1 MLLAGCRGSAP
12 VVPAAPLAVA
22 PPVVVAPP
30 RKIKIG
36 LALGGGAA
44 RGFAHIGVIKALEA
58 QGIYPDIVV
67 GTSAGSVVGALYAAG
82 NNGFA
87 LQRVAMDMDEATISD
102 WALPLFGKVSGVLK
116 GEALQ
121 NYVNKAVHNVPMEK
135 LKISFGAVATDL
147 NSGQPILFQ
156 RGNTG
161 QAVRASSSV
170 PSVFQPVKIGTHTY
184 VDGGLV
190 APVPVR
196 FAREMGADFIIAVN
210 ISTQTDAQATLSS
223 LEVLMQTF
231 SIMGQRLNHY
241 ELKDADIVISPSL
254 GTMGGGDFNVAQP
267 GDPGRRAGRRRRH
280 AADQGQAQGQAATI
294 ISHLNYKDNTM
305 QTKPILT
312 LEDVK
317 KIAAAA
323 EAEAVANNW
332 AVVISIVDDGGH
344 LLWLQRLDGAAPM
357 SSYIAPAKAKTA
369 ALGRRESKIYEDM
382 INNGRVSFTHARRT
396 STACSKAACRSCSTA
411 RWSARSA
418 CRA

>member
-1 MLLAGCRGSAP
+1 MYSRRLTLAALAACFLGGCASKP
-12 VVPAAPLAVA
+12 PAAPPAPEPVLAAPVA
-22 PPVVVAPP
+22 PAPK
-30 RKIKIG
+30 KIRIG

-87 LQRVAMDMDEATISD
+87 LQKTAMDMDEATISD

-135 LKISFGAVATDL
+135 LKLQFGAVATDL
-147 NSGQPILFQ
+147 NSGLPILFQ

-170 PSVFQPVKIGTHTY
+170 PSVFQPVRIGEHSY

-210 ISTQTDAQATLSS
+210 ISTQTDAQAAVSS

-241 ELKDADIVISPSL
+241 ELKDADVVIAPSL
-254 GTMGGGDFNVAQP
+254 GKMGGGDFN
-267 GDPGRRAGRRRRH
+267 GRNLAILAGE
-280 AADQGQAQGQAATI
+280 Q
-294 ISHLNYKDNTM
+294 
-305 QTKPILT
+305 
-312 LEDVK
+312 
-317 KIAAAA
+317 AAAA
-323 EAEAVANNW
+323 AMPQ
-332 AVVISIVDDGGH
+332 I
-344 LLWLQRLDGAAPM
+344 
-357 SSYIAPAKAKTA
+357 KAK
-369 ALGRRESKIYEDM
+369 L
-382 INNGRVSFTHARRT
+382 
-396 STACSKAACRSCSTA
+396 KAKQQP
-411 RWSARSA
+411 
-418 CRA
+418 